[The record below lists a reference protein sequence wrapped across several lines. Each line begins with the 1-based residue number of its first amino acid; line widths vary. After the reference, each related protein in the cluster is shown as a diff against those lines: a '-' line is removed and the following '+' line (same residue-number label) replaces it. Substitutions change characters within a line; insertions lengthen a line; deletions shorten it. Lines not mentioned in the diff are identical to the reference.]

1 MVTRMAGTRVRTGVA
16 ADVPRVMALYDQ
28 AVRWLAE
35 TGRAG
40 QWGTEPWSR
49 QPVMTARLEH
59 VVRAGGLRVA
69 ETRNGDLVGALWIT
83 QAPRYVTPAAEP
95 ELYLGHLVVDRRHA
109 GRGVGQVMLDAAERE
124 AAEHGA
130 RQLRLDCWAGGGQ
143 ALVRYYERAGFT
155 RAQQISLPAVG
166 GGWEGVVLTRRI

>member
-1 MVTRMAGTRVRTGVA
+1 MVTWMAGTHVRAGAA

-49 QPVMTARLEH
+49 QPEMAAGLEH

-69 ETRNGDLVGALWIT
+69 AAADGDLVAALWVT
-83 QAPRYVTPAAEP
+83 QAPRYVAPAAEP
-95 ELYLGHLVVDRRHA
+95 ELYLAHLVVDRRHA
-109 GRGVGQVMLDAAERE
+109 GRGVGQLMLDAAGRE
-124 AAEHGA
+124 AAERGA

-155 RAQQISLPAVG
+155 RTGQVSLPAVA